1 MTANTVTVED
11 KRNNVTVSE
20 AGIKVVVADT
30 SLRVVTVGVQGPA
43 GSQEIA
49 GKSVE
54 ANPTLNGGEI
64 LIYDATDDRFEFV
77 TALDGGVI

>member
-11 KRNNVTVSE
+11 KRNKVTVNDT
-20 AGIKVVVADT
+20 GIK
-30 SLRVVTVGVQGPA
+30 VVTVGVQGPA
-43 GSQEIA
+43 GSDEIA
-49 GKSVE
+49 GKIVE
-54 ANPTLNGGEI
+54 ENPTLNGGEF

>member
-11 KRNNVTVSE
+11 KRNNVTVNE

-49 GKSVE
+49 GKGVE
-54 ANPTLNGGEI
+54 QNPTLNGGEI